1 MPHFMKIVYR
11 IILAVLG
18 LFGIFLCCISVH
30 LAVKAIDQGQ
40 LAAGNKHRV
49 LAIIT
54 CVQPFAM
61 LLVAICAA
69 LALRRELKAAPPPSR

>member
-1 MPHFMKIVYR
+1 MKIVYR

-18 LFGIFLCCISVH
+18 LFGIFLCGTGVY
-30 LAVKAIDQGQ
+30 LALKAIGQGQ

-49 LAIIT
+49 LTIIT
-54 CVQPFAM
+54 CIQPFAM

-69 LALRRELKAAPPPSR
+69 LALRRELKTAPHPPR